1 MTNRSTGGSRG
12 WAPALAPG
20 ARLPSKSG
28 SLARCS
34 GDAPGLV
41 AGEELG
47 RAASLAR
54 YLAQAGCGR
63 LERVAD
69 VREAN
74 LSGAHLSE
82 PEPHRGAHLRRSDLG
97 RSDFDLRGRASTGR
111 ILGTSAERTATR
123 RISGR
128 RIHDIIDTTTHLRRK
143 I

>member
-12 WAPALAPG
+12 WASALAPG

-82 PEPHRGAHLRRSDLG
+82 GAHLRRSDLG